1 MFILMSVILL
11 IAAILLILAV
21 LIQPSKSGGLGSAGF
36 GGVSGQFSN
45 MFGVRRTTDFLQKFT
60 IGIALAILLLVVI
73 TNKFFLDTGN
83 AGASQGERVPV
94 TVGAEKPVFPQQGQ
108 QQAPAGQ
115 QQGQQQAPA
124 QGQQQQAPAQA
135 PAGQQK

>member
-1 MFILMSVILL
+1 MSVILL

-73 TNKFFLDTGN
+73 TNKFFLDTGS
-83 AGASQGERVPV
+83 ASQGERVPV
-94 TVGAEKPVFPQQGQ
+94 TVGAEKPVFPQQQSQQ
-108 QQAPAGQ
+108 QQAPAQ
-115 QQGQQQAPA
+115 NQQQAQPQQGQQQAPA
-124 QGQQQQAPAQA
+124 QT
-135 PAGQQK
+135 PAGQQQ